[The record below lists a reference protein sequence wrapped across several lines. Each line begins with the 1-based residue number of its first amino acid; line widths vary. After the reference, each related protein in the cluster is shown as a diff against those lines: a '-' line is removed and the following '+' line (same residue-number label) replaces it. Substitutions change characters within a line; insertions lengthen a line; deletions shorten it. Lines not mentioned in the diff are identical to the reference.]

1 MSNHELN
8 LELAAKRL
16 SAVRKPKACNCFH
29 GTTLATVARKH
40 LSEPKPAR
48 RAARLTMP
56 VTTRSDDMASL
67 DLLASSDDTEL
78 CAYLIAGLRAFFEIV

>member
-1 MSNHELN
+1 VTGTPAMSFQSLESDSLDLPPAPDATERLEPILSNHELN

-40 LSEPKPAR
+40 P
-48 RAARLTMP
+48 RAVQL
-56 VTTRSDDMASL
+56 
-67 DLLASSDDTEL
+67 
-78 CAYLIAGLRAFFEIV
+78 G